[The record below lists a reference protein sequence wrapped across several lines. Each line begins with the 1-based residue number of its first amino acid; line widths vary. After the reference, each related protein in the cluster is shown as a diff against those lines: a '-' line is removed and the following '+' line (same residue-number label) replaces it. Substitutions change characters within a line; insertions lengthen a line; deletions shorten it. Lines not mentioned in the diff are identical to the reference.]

1 MRRPRLDWE
10 MALPGYRSLVHLI
23 RPRGGAMLT
32 HGITVLPTIP
42 SVGDDAWNARNH
54 ARPAAGFLESGAA

>member
-1 MRRPRLDWE
+1 
-10 MALPGYRSLVHLI
+10 
-23 RPRGGAMLT
+23 MLT

-54 ARPAAGFLESGAA
+54 ARPAVGFLESGAAGYKHRGGSRDGTGPVGTIGSPHSREP